1 MAVLIFSAWVSK
13 AHLKVDQNRNCII
26 AACHIRHFL
35 LGLVESNR
43 VQQPALLWRINV
55 LSKAKLQLWM

>member
-13 AHLKVDQNRNCII
+13 AHLKVVQNRNCII
-26 AACHIRHFL
+26 AVCHI
-35 LGLVESNR
+35 ESNR